1 MPRFTTPAPVAQGH
15 DAATLAADYGARLQR
30 LEQALST
37 LPDKPEETPDSC
49 LRALWH
55 LAHGSALSV
64 AAADEQVLPVLH
76 AAQLAILDDL
86 IARRLHGT
94 PVAYLTGR
102 QRFMGLDL
110 LAAPEALIPRRETEM
125 LGAAA
130 LAKLRET
137 VAANDAA
144 QVIDVCCGSGN
155 LALALAAAEPGAEVH
170 AADLSPEAI
179 ALAARNI
186 ALHGLDAR
194 VALHTGDLLTPFDT
208 PTFHG
213 RVDLIVSAPPY
224 ISTAKLDTMPAEIIG
239 HEPAL
244 AFDGGPFGVSILMR
258 LMRESPPLLRAG
270 GWLGIEVGLGQGP
283 AMLQLL
289 RKNPRYDTVETVSDA
304 DDQIRV
310 LLARRRAQEPVETDH
325 RDR

>member
-1 MPRFTTPAPVAQGH
+1 MNTMQNPATIPVPPRP
-15 DAATLAADYGARLQR
+15 DATRLGAHYTARLQR

-55 LAHGSALSV
+55 LAGGEALSI
-64 AAADEQVLPVLH
+64 AAADEQTLPELN
-76 AAQLAILDDL
+76 AAQLATLD
-86 IARRLHGT
+86 ARITQRLQGT

-125 LGAAA
+125 LGVAA

-137 VAANDAA
+137 VTANGAAL
-144 QVIDVCCGSGN
+144 VIDVCCGSGN
-155 LALALAAAEPGAEVH
+155 LALALAASEPCATVH
-170 AADLSPEAI
+170 AADLSAEAI
-179 ALAARNI
+179 ALAGQNVAQQ
-186 ALHGLDAR
+186 GLSAR
-194 VALHTGDLLTPFDT
+194 VARHTGDLLAPFNTPAFRRRID
-208 PTFHG
+208 F
-213 RVDLIVSAPPY
+213 IVSVPPY
-224 ISTAKLDTMPAEIIG
+224 ISTAKLDTMPTEIIG

-258 LMRESPPLLRAG
+258 LMRESPALLRAG

-283 AMLQLL
+283 AMQQML
-289 RKNPRYDTVETVSDA
+289 RKNANFDAVETVCDA
-304 DDQIRV
+304 AGQIRV
-310 LLARRRAQEPVETDH
+310 LLARA
-325 RDR
+325 RDLSPS

>member
-1 MPRFTTPAPVAQGH
+1 MNTMPTALNKPTPTQP
-15 DAATLAADYGARLQR
+15 DAARLGASYTNRLHH

-55 LAHGSALSV
+55 LAGGEALSV
-64 AAADEQVLPVLH
+64 AAAEEQTLPDLN
-76 AAQLAILDDL
+76 AAQLATLDTL
-86 IARRLHGT
+86 ITRRLQGT

-125 LGAAA
+125 LGVAA
-130 LAKLRET
+130 LAKLREA
-137 VAANDAA
+137 VAASGAA
-144 QVIDVCCGSGN
+144 LVIDVCCGSGN
-155 LALALAAAEPGAEVH
+155 LALALAAAEPGATAH

-179 ALAARNI
+179 ALAGQNVS
-186 ALHGLDAR
+186 LHNLGAR
-194 VALHTGDLLTPFDT
+194 VALHTGDLLAPFDT
-208 PTFHG
+208 PAFHG
-213 RVDLIVSAPPY
+213 RIDLIVSAPPY

-258 LMRESPPLLRAG
+258 LMRESPALLRAG

-283 AMLQLL
+283 AMQQML
-289 RKNPRYDTVETVSDA
+289 RKNANFNAVETVCDA
-304 DDQIRV
+304 AGQIRV
-310 LLARRRAQEPVETDH
+310 LLARKAA
-325 RDR
+325 

>member
-1 MPRFTTPAPVAQGH
+1 MPLPATHATDLGH
-15 DAATLAADYGARLQR
+15 DAVLLSTDYAARLRR

-55 LAHGSALSV
+55 MASGTALSV
-64 AAADEQVLPVLH
+64 AAAHEQSLPTLDT
-76 AAQLAILDDL
+76 AQSSALDAL
-86 IARRLHGT
+86 IDRRLQGV

-110 LAAPEALIPRRETEM
+110 LAGPQALIPRRETEM
-125 LGAAA
+125 LGLAAR
-130 LAKLRET
+130 AKLHEL
-137 VAANDAA
+137 AAGRDAV

-155 LALALAAAEPGAEVH
+155 LALALAAAEPKATVH
-170 AADLSPEAI
+170 GADLSAEAI
-179 ALAARNI
+179 ALAGRNL
-186 ALHGLDAR
+186 ALQGLGER
-194 VALHTGDLLTPFDT
+194 VALHTGDLLSPFQSQKYQD
-208 PTFHG
+208 
-213 RVDLIVSAPPY
+213 RIDLIVSAPPY

-258 LMRESPPLLRAG
+258 LLRESPALLRAG

-283 AMLQLL
+283 AMQQML
-289 RKNPRYDTVETVSDA
+289 RKNASFGTVETVCDSA
-304 DDQIRV
+304 GQIRV
-310 LLARRRAQEPVETDH
+310 LLAKAGGGA
-325 RDR
+325 